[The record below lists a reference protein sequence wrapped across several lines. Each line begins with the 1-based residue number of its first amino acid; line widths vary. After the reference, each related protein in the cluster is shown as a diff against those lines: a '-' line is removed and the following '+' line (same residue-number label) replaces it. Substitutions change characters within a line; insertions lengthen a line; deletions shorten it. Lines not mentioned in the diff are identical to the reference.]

1 MTEAQNKI
9 KFLEAQNRSINE
21 MLSSCQKN
29 LYTLKNKGGRRRKKR
44 GGGNVDLTFKK
55 PEVSNTSAS
64 GAIQGTIHKQEAGN
78 AEVVAL
84 NKAMAG
90 GGDIVVPQM
99 NQAGEAGNKSISG
112 TIDTQLKGAAQAE
125 YDNDVNI
132 EPKPSGMPSGGRRKR
147 RRRKTKRKKR
157 KSKKRRRKRKTKKRK
172 RKRKTK
178 RRR

>member
-9 KFLEAQNRSINE
+9 KFLEEQNRTINE

-29 LYTLKNKGGRRRKKR
+29 LYASTRKKKGGRRRKKR

-90 GGDIVVPQM
+90 GGKDIVVPQM

-112 TIDTQLKGAAQAE
+112 TINTQLKGAAQAE

-147 RRRKTKRKKR
+147 RR
-157 KSKKRRRKRKTKKRK
+157 KRKTKKQRK
-172 RKRKTK
+172 SRK